1 MCETAD
7 MPSSATWQPFD
18 VLRLALTAVNA
29 IVPIDQLESLHW
41 YHHPG
46 EQPLIEITL
55 SEGESVSAY
64 LPDEDM
70 CLEYGPGDAICTIF
84 DSLQQDLPHKQQFWG
99 QAMPGCRA
107 DHPHPA
113 LIRHQDGTVELYC
126 PADQNTLRRLATV
139 QSPV

>member
-7 MPSSATWQPFD
+7 MPSSASWQPFD
-18 VLRLALTAVNA
+18 VLRLAWTAVNA
-29 IVPIDQLESLHW
+29 LVPIDQLESLHW

-64 LPDEDM
+64 LPDEDI

-84 DSLQQDLPHKQQFWG
+84 ASLQQDLPCTAPFWG
-99 QAMPGCRA
+99 QPMPPCRTG
-107 DHPHPA
+107 HPHA
-113 LIRHQDGTVELYC
+113 AWCRQSDNVVELYC
-126 PADQNTLRRLATV
+126 PADQQTLRTLAIL
-139 QSPV
+139 PGG